1 MMSNRF
7 EEFKK
12 FIEWLANKNK
22 TCMFWVQFVFM
33 DAMAYVGFF
42 LAMRSG
48 DWQLR
53 IASMKLM
60 APVFMAFDQVY
71 QRLIAQHLADLL
83 CMPPPILAMF
93 HQGGFV
99 VSICGN
105 AWHSVGIDEAHE
117 MLINRE
123 CKSSIV
129 RPHPEYINRLARYI
143 PYRTKALENL
153 KQQLFPESIQ
163 QQTTITSPFS
173 SSPNDRKCEL
183 NIQAQIL
190 AMKTHSLFS
199 VDGKNSELRNPYTHK
214 EATPQQTNDL
224 LTFRS
229 IGEKEFLQRIT
240 SFILKQPS
248 TLSPKSKTPSPNI
261 F

>member
-1 MMSNRF
+1 
-7 EEFKK
+7 
-12 FIEWLANKNK
+12 
-22 TCMFWVQFVFM
+22 
-33 DAMAYVGFF
+33 
-42 LAMRSG
+42 
-48 DWQLR
+48 
-53 IASMKLM
+53 
-60 APVFMAFDQVY
+60 
-71 QRLIAQHLADLL
+71 
-83 CMPPPILAMF
+83 MF

-163 QQTTITSPFS
+163 QQPTITSPFS

-190 AMKTHSLFS
+190 AMKTHPLFS
-199 VDGKNSELRNPYTHK
+199 VDGKNSELWNPYTHK

-248 TLSPKSKTPSPNI
+248 TLAPNRKRHLLTFSEGQKKSRKISQLERDRRLIISAMKKKMHFSKRTGRPIDKPGEQLIHYHWQSQI
-261 F
+261 VMETL